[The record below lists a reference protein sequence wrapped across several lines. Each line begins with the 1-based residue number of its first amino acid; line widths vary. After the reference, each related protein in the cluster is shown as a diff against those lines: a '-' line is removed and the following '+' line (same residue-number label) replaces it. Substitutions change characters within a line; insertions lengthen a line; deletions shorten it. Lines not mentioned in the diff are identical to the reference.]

1 MNVFT
6 FTGNLGK
13 DCEIKSTQSG
23 MTICSFSVAVQS
35 GYGDKEKTTW
45 VRCNLFGKRAEGT
58 LPQYLLTGSKV
69 AISGELSMNEWQDQ
83 QGATQKMLSVAV
95 DKLDLV
101 GSRPDSAAQPQ
112 QAPQQRQ
119 QAPQQQVPQMQQQPY
134 QQPQHQQ
141 NGGPVAQGG
150 YQQPA
155 PNFDDDIPGF

>member
-13 DCEIKSTQSG
+13 DCEIKSTQTG

-58 LPQYLLTGSKV
+58 LPQYLLMGSKV

-112 QAPQQRQ
+112 QAQ
-119 QAPQQQVPQMQQQPY
+119 QAPQQQAPQQQAPQMSRHQQQIQQKGQYQQPPQQQP
-134 QQPQHQQ
+134 
-141 NGGPVAQGG
+141 
-150 YQQPA
+150 
-155 PNFDDDIPGF
+155 PNFIDDDIPDF

>member
-13 DCEIKSTQSG
+13 DCEIKATQAG

-35 GYGDKEKTTW
+35 GYGDKQKTVW
-45 VRCNLFGKRAEGT
+45 VRCNIFGKRAEGK
-58 LPQYLLTGSKV
+58 LPQYLITGSKV
-69 AISGELSMNEWQDQ
+69 AITGELSMNEWQDQ

-95 DKLDLV
+95 DKVDLI
-101 GSRPDSAAQPQ
+101 GSRPDSAAQQPQGAPQQ

-119 QAPQQQVPQMQQQPY
+119 QYQQPPQQQAPQQQ
-134 QQPQHQQ
+134 
-141 NGGPVAQGG
+141 
-150 YQQPA
+150 A